1 MRVFDGDFCATRDEA
16 LSKYKERFVK
26 DKLQNGVKDFF
37 TNRSRR
43 SKQGDAESGVV
54 NLIMKRIPSSSV
66 NIPLGT
72 EKERPSQIHTRGGE
86 HSGRGS

>member
-26 DKLQNGVKDFF
+26 DKIQNGVKDFF

-43 SKQGDAESGVV
+43 SK
-54 NLIMKRIPSSSV
+54 
-66 NIPLGT
+66 
-72 EKERPSQIHTRGGE
+72 
-86 HSGRGS
+86 